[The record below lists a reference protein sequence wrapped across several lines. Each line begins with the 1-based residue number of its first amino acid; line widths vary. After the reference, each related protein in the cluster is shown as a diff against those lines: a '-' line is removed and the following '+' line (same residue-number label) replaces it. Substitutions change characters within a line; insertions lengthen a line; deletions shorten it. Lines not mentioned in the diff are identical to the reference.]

1 MMSRCSTI
9 NLSNRFAC
17 NILLESFVPV
27 KRVLSVASS
36 LIPGSAAV

>member
-1 MMSRCSTI
+1 MMDKCSTI

-17 NILLESFVPV
+17 NILLVRFVPV
-27 KRVLSVASS
+27 KRVLSVAAS

>member
-1 MMSRCSTI
+1 MMGKYRTI
-9 NLSNRFAC
+9 NLPNRFAC
-17 NILLESFVPV
+17 NILLVRFVPV